1 MRKSLRLASIDIGT
15 NSVRLLVAECD
26 GERTSTVD
34 RRMVITRL
42 GEGVDDTRLLAAAA
56 VDRTAVVLRDYR
68 LAMEALK
75 PAGFRAAAT
84 SALRDCGNNDDF
96 LNLAASILGERPE
109 ILSGAEEARAS
120 FVGAVSDID
129 REHMDETG
137 PVLVFDIGGGSTE
150 IIVGNRRG
158 ITVRSV
164 DVGCVRMS
172 ERFLTMDPPSPVA
185 VGRMESY
192 IVGQLK
198 PVIGALLTQGV
209 SLAIGLAGT
218 VTTLSAIKQGLEKY
232 DTDRIHHS
240 HLSRAEVEDLFL
252 KLTSVGLEERKRV
265 MGIEPGRADVIVGG
279 AAVLRAI
286 MDSACLEGILVSEKD
301 ILDGL
306 VIGLY
311 RDLAGC
317 VEQ

>member
-150 IIVGNRRG
+150 IIVGDRRG

-172 ERFLTMDPPSPVA
+172 ERFLTMDYPSPVA

>member
-265 MGIEPGRADVIVGG
+265 LGIEPGRADVIVGG

>member
-1 MRKSLRLASIDIGT
+1 MRRSLRLASIDIGT

-150 IIVGNRRG
+150 IIVGDRRG

-265 MGIEPGRADVIVGG
+265 MSIEPGRADVIVGG